1 MSGIHL
7 IGTIG
12 GHAVA
17 LPADTVE
24 AVVRIE
30 ETVTVPGAPSSV
42 RGLAAIRSRILTVI
56 DSACVVGDPGG
67 RATYMAIVS
76 VDGHGYGLTLDTV
89 EDVVELGATQ
99 VMPATLSAGWA
110 QLDPRICDHR
120 GRVLLVVDPE
130 ALIAAAS
137 ASRLKAA

>member
-12 GHAVA
+12 THAVA
-17 LPADTVE
+17 LPADAVE

-30 ETVTVPGAPSSV
+30 ETVTVPGAPPSV

-56 DSACVVGDPGG
+56 DSACVVGEVGG
-67 RATYMAIVS
+67 AARYMAIVS
-76 VDGHGYGLTLDTV
+76 IDGHGYGLTLDTV
-89 EDVVELGATQ
+89 EDVVELGMTQ
-99 VMPATLSAGWA
+99 AMPATLSAGWA
-110 QLDPRICDHR
+110 QLDPRLCDHR
-120 GRVLLVVDPE
+120 GRVLLVVRPE

-137 ASRLKAA
+137 VTRLKAA